1 MSSSNQIGYQWKP
14 TTNKIIQ
21 QKKKDFSKINAVDET
36 GISLCIRFAFK
47 NITPNKVFAVM
58 KNPTIVYENG
68 DKARG
73 SFGFVDRIDYII
85 RRDGNKTYFV
95 HFRPN
100 SWNYNNTAALQAL
113 NDMKKGKDIEIIN
126 DKQGHFWKVSISQA
140 ERPEDEVEEQDDMES
155 DQEEFQIY
163 PASSFENNYNNLN
176 EFPNIEMEVTN
187 EVTNEI
193 AAFAEQINDEEKTA
207 EA

>member
-73 SFGFVDRIDYII
+73 SFGFIDRIDYII

-100 SWNYNNTAALQAL
+100 SWNYNNTTAVDAL
-113 NDMKKGKDIEIIN
+113 NDMKEGKNAGCGLVIGVLSGEHSVKELKKAGADIVVN
-126 DKQGHFWKVSISQA
+126 DIM
-140 ERPEDEVEEQDDMES
+140 DLDDDIHS
-155 DQEEFQIY
+155 
-163 PASSFENNYNNLN
+163 LN
-176 EFPNIEMEVTN
+176 GF
-187 EVTNEI
+187 
-193 AAFAEQINDEEKTA
+193 FL
-207 EA
+207 